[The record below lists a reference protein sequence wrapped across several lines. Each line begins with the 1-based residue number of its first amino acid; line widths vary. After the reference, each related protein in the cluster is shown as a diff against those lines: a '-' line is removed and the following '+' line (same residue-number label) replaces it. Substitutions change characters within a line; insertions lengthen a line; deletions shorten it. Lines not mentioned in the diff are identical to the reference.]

1 MRPREFSLREMTRTI
16 RVLSE
21 TAKKKLILSERPTRF
36 YFLEEDGSHSLIGR
50 HTSEA
55 YNKVRAEA
63 AETIADP
70 QDKKKFFEISYRIRK
85 NAQFGVTGMAQVF

>member
-1 MRPREFSLREMTRTI
+1 MRPREFSLREMTRAI

-36 YFLEEDGSHSLIGR
+36 YFLEEDGSQTLIGR

-63 AETIADP
+63 AETIDDP
-70 QDKKKFFEISYRIRK
+70 KDKKKFFEISYRIRK